1 MKKKSS
7 TQSILVLMTLVINC
21 LGLGVFCKERKPP
34 EISVQEKTAYESYAR
49 SLLPQLWTNE
59 CTQLQASVYRKET
72 VKEMPWADGIVVNL
86 NNENKKKRFT
96 FNFQP
101 GTSNVLS
108 AADYEADSIRDR
120 NNQSPPA
127 HSAEQAKERMREI
140 ARLFGV
146 TNLLDPVCYQTID
159 VVFTEG
165 TWKYSSR
172 ALINGYQTVYFSV
185 DIHIMDSPG
194 MPLCRWFNS
203 VSRIPNN
210 LPTNVLLTAEQA
222 KSKGEHYL
230 KKYFPSKERLSQIIF
245 KGSRLEYVRPNSKW
259 IDPKKDAACEDT
271 RGPKDTRL
279 AWVVYFNMPFERPIE
294 SSLPIYVDAETGE
307 MLGGR

>member
-1 MKKKSS
+1 
-7 TQSILVLMTLVINC
+7 MT
-21 LGLGVFCKERKPP
+21 
-34 EISVQEKTAYESYAR
+34 
-49 SLLPQLWTNE
+49 
-59 CTQLQASVYRKET
+59 
-72 VKEMPWADGIVVNL
+72 
-86 NNENKKKRFT
+86 
-96 FNFQP
+96 
-101 GTSNVLS
+101 
-108 AADYEADSIRDR
+108 
-120 NNQSPPA
+120 
-127 HSAEQAKERMREI
+127 
-140 ARLFGV
+140 
-146 TNLLDPVCYQTID
+146 D

-165 TWKYSSR
+165 MWEHLSYV
-172 ALINGYQTVYFSV
+172 LINGYQATYFGV
-185 DIHIMDSPG
+185 DIRIMDLPG
-194 MPLCRWFNS
+194 MPLCDWGNT
-203 VSRIPNN
+203 VSYIPVN
-210 LPTNVLLTAEQA
+210 LPTNVVLTAEQA